1 MRHLLHVLLSIAMWG
16 LFAYYWHVVL
26 GREMGEGTLRALVI
40 LGLVV
45 VLGLAAT
52 VAWVGH
58 NLRLA
63 RKFADRRRQV
73 RQVDEP
79 ELARDTIGRPVTH
92 PGLDR
97 LRQATIVDVAADQE
111 TKTFTT
117 VEPEARA

>member
-1 MRHLLHVLLSIAMWG
+1 MRHLLHVLVSIAMWG
-16 LFAYYWHVVL
+16 LFGYYWRVVL

-45 VLGLAAT
+45 VLGLAVT

-63 RKFADRRRQV
+63 RKFADRRRRV
-73 RQVDEP
+73 RHVDEP

-92 PGLDR
+92 PGLER
-97 LRQATIVDVAADQE
+97 LRAATVVDIAADPE
-111 TKTFTT
+111 TKTFTA